1 MAINRKEYEML
12 FQLNAQMGGSYNS
25 TFIKAQSQVAAMQKE
40 IAALSSTQSDI
51 SAYQKQQSALEA
63 TRQKLLTLQQQYDN
77 IQKEIGETEGYS
89 SSLENQLL
97 SKQQQIEKTT
107 AAIERQ
113 SEKLDQMGQALNAA
127 GVDTNDLQGE
137 SARLGKEIDDIR
149 DKQNEAAESASAF
162 GTEAAAAF
170 GAIQTAIASAG
181 IAEALQEIVEAYMEC
196 VTVSGDF
203 EAGMSNVEA
212 LSGATKEELAVLTA
226 TAKELGATTVFT
238 AQQSADAMGYM
249 AMAGW
254 DAADMVSGIDGV
266 LQLAAAA
273 GEDLALV
280 SDIVTDNLTAFGLTA
295 ADTARFA
302 DVLAAAATNS
312 NTSVSVMGETFKMSA
327 SIAGALGYSVE
338 DVAVAVGLMANS
350 GIKGSI
356 AGTALK
362 NTFNGLLE
370 GVTITGAAFGE
381 YECSAIQADGAMK
394 DFSGTI
400 DELRYYFDQMTE
412 AERVNNAMT
421 IAGARGY
428 NGLLAI
434 LNATDADYA
443 SLTDSINS
451 CSGAASKMAAIKQDN
466 LNGDLAIMNSAWEG
480 LQITLGDLYNT
491 EMRSLYTLG
500 GELFALL
507 DQFIQQNP
515 GLAKGI
521 MAFVGVLATATA
533 GLTAYAAIT
542 KVVIPLM
549 KLFTASIPG
558 VGPFLALTGV
568 VASFTGILAA
578 SSAATETEAEAV
590 RSLTN
595 ASREEYYQLQ
605 ELKSEYDSACEVYG
619 ETSEE
624 ARELAGQVDY
634 LSARFE
640 VNKQS
645 ISEYTAEVEEAAE
658 SARSLLDSNKEAYEE
673 ISNDEYRTLALVTRL
688 QELASQTDRTVET
701 QEEMKA
707 IVAEL
712 NGIVPELAIS
722 YDDVISGV
730 TDYATAIEAA
740 VRAQAAQKKYE
751 AASGYMLAA
760 YNKKVDATVALEK
773 ATNDQA
779 AALERYNEAE
789 AARIAYL
796 EKGDYD
802 PTYLALEQEYIDL
815 MNEVGAAI
823 TEYDSCTAAIATH
836 NETIKQATEDHEYYR
851 NELVGYIEATNEAT
865 STSAALTNRI
875 NETVTEMEA
884 LAEAYTLAY
893 EAAYS
898 SVSGQYALWDEAA
911 DVVATSA
918 GTINTALDSQITY
931 WQDYNSNLQSLTDRS
946 KDIEGLSDMIASFAD
961 GSADSVNAVA
971 GMANA
976 TDEEL
981 AAMVED
987 WQNLQAEQKKVAD
1000 SIAELTKNLDE
1011 EMAALQRSLESD
1023 IEAMNLSEEAAA
1035 SGKYTIEGFID
1046 GAEDMLPQ
1054 VQAAYRRLANAAIE
1068 ALGFDPSGN
1077 GSTDTGINLPGYAG
1091 GTHNAERGFA
1101 VVGENGPELVYFNGG
1116 EQVMTAAETAAAM
1129 AAATSLQTRAAE
1141 VYAMTDPSRHA
1152 DALVSNGGGG
1162 STNIPP
1168 IQVNVTVQGNASS
1181 ETIEDIRSVTEEMIG
1196 EILDAIDERKADR
1209 SRRSYQ

>member
-1 MAINRKEYEML
+1 MAAGRKEYEML
-12 FQLNAQMGGSYNS
+12 FQLNAQLGGSYNG
-25 TFIKAQSQVAAMQKE
+25 TFSKAQSQVAAMQKE
-40 IAALSSTQSDI
+40 ITTLSKTQSDI
-51 SAYQKQQSALEA
+51 SAYQKQQSAIEA
-63 TRQKLLTLQQQYDN
+63 SRQKLAVLQQQYDN
-77 IQKEIGETEGYS
+77 IQREIQETGEYS
-89 SSLENQLL
+89 SDLENKLL
-97 SKQQQIEKTT
+97 AKQQQIERTT
-107 AAIERQ
+107 ASIERQ
-113 SEKLDQMGQALNAA
+113 SDKLNQMGHALNEA
-127 GVDTNDLQGE
+127 GVDTNNLQGE
-137 SARLGKEIDDIR
+137 SARLGKEIDELKE
-149 DKQNEAAESASAF
+149 KQEEAADSASGF
-162 GTEAAAAF
+162 GEEAVAAF

-181 IAEALQEIVEAYMEC
+181 IAEALKEIVEAYMEC

-212 LSGATKEELAVLTA
+212 LSGATAEELAILTA

-266 LQLAAAA
+266 LQLAAAS

-381 YECSAIQADGAMK
+381 YEYSAIQADGTMK
-394 DFSGTI
+394 DFSSTI

-451 CSGAASKMAAIKQDN
+451 CSGAASKMAAIKLDN

-480 LQITLGDLYNT
+480 LQITLGDLYNS

-500 GELFALL
+500 GEIFALI

-515 GLAKGI
+515 ALAKGI
-521 MAFVGVLATATA
+521 LAFVGTIAAATA

-568 VASFTGILAA
+568 IATLVGVMVAA
-578 SSAATETEAEAV
+578 SAAAETEEEAV
-590 RSLTN
+590 RRLTE
-595 ASREEYYQLQ
+595 ASREEYFQLQ
-605 ELKSEYDSACEVYG
+605 EVRSEYESAVEIYG
-619 ETSEE
+619 ENSEE
-624 ARELAGQVDY
+624 ANRLAGEIDY
-634 LSARFE
+634 LTDKYEA
-640 VNKQS
+640 NKQTMA
-645 ISEYTAEVEEAAE
+645 EYREEAEKAAE
-658 SARSLLDSNKEAYEE
+658 SSQELLSSNREAYEE
-673 ISNDEYRTLALVTRL
+673 VEDNEYRTLALVTRL
-688 QELASQTDRTVET
+688 QELASQTDQTVET

-707 IVAEL
+707 IITEL
-712 NGIVPELAIS
+712 NGIVPELALS
-722 YDDVISGV
+722 YDDVIGGV
-730 TDYATAIEAA
+730 IDYGAAIEAA
-740 VRAQAAQKKYE
+740 VKAQAAQQKYE
-751 AASGYMLAA
+751 AASGYMVDA
-760 YNKKVDATVALEK
+760 YNEKVVAERKLKEATEEQ
-773 ATNDQA
+773 T
-779 AALERYNEAE
+779 AALERYNKAE
-789 AARIAYL
+789 AARLAYL
-796 EKGDYD
+796 EAGDYD

-815 MNEVGAAI
+815 MDACGAAADA
-823 TEYDSCTAAIATH
+823 YDDATAAVDAHKATV
-836 NETIKQATEDHEYYR
+836 TQATADYEYYKD
-851 NELVGYIEATNEAT
+851 ELVGYIETMEEETATTQELND
-865 STSAALTNRI
+865 RI
-875 NETVTEMEA
+875 SETTTRMQE

-898 SVSGQYALWDEAA
+898 SVSGQYSLWEEAA
-911 DVVATSA
+911 EVVATSA
-918 GTINTALDSQITY
+918 GTINDAIDSQITY
-931 WQDYNSNLQSLTDRS
+931 WQNYNSNLQSLTDRS

-961 GSADSVNAVA
+961 GSTDSVNAVA
-971 GMANA
+971 GMATA

-981 AAMVED
+981 AAMVAD
-987 WQNLQAEQKKVAD
+987 WQTLQGEQDNVAK
-1000 SIAELTKNLDE
+1000 SIAELNTNFTA
-1011 EMAALQRSLESD
+1011 EMDKLQQELAAD
-1023 IEAMNLSEEAAA
+1023 IEAMNLDDEAAA
-1035 SGKYTIEGFID
+1035 SGKATIQGFIN
-1046 GAEDMLPQ
+1046 GATDMLPQ
-1054 VQAAYRRLANAAIE
+1054 VTAAYARIAQAAMNAIDSTLDINSPSKEMEYRAEMTWDGYINQTKAMEPELTAAMSEAANAGADATATDLQLLTFAPQLIAAMNSYRSANVAEAYSGERSTSTSVQITFQITGDATPEVVE
-1068 ALGFDPSGN
+1068 ALDLYGDEF
-1077 GSTDTGINLPGYAG
+1077 
-1091 GTHNAERGFA
+1091 AERVISIMEEAG
-1101 VVGENGPELVYFNGG
+1101 
-1116 EQVMTAAETAAAM
+1116 
-1129 AAATSLQTRAAE
+1129 
-1141 VYAMTDPSRHA
+1141 A
-1152 DALVSNGGGG
+1152 DA
-1162 STNIPP
+1162 T
-1168 IQVNVTVQGNASS
+1168 
-1181 ETIEDIRSVTEEMIG
+1181 
-1196 EILDAIDERKADR
+1196 
-1209 SRRSYQ
+1209 RRSY